1 MFGKTVTRD
10 IRTAEALGIGEV
22 TIAEDT
28 TLAVILIE
36 YVVTAARLQVIWNF
50 VALVVLHHLV
60 DEAIGIL
67 ITVRIIVISV
77 IVAIEVGTVR
87 KIDFLHVLLG
97 DGNMLTGL
105 AVAYQNQGV
114 SSEASSS
121 TTRKRLQLFQMFCT
135 VGKGFIYIEILRQ
148 LQYRGVV
155 CQHGCTLGEGI
166 SSAINR
172 FVDIDMY
179 VVPTHRWLLGSNLA
193 EILTL
198 VGFCNIYSGS
208 VIYRHDVIIY
218 TLRNQLTG
226 KQMNLLLD
234 GRSLDGSII
243 VLQVKILLVGTFQN
257 ILSIQQWIHLIVG
270 RITHL
275 YLGRT
280 IDIARIGTTGYR
292 TENVTIE
299 DIHIGKTDD
308 ITLLTA
314 TIDEVG

>member
-1 MFGKTVTRD
+1 
-10 IRTAEALGIGEV
+10 
-22 TIAEDT
+22 
-28 TLAVILIE
+28 
-36 YVVTAARLQVIWNF
+36 
-50 VALVVLHHLV
+50 
-60 DEAIGIL
+60 
-67 ITVRIIVISV
+67 
-77 IVAIEVGTVR
+77 
-87 KIDFLHVLLG
+87 
-97 DGNMLTGL
+97 MLTGL

-121 TTRKRLQLFQMFCT
+121 TTRKRLQFFQMFCT

-148 LQYRGVV
+148 LQYRSVI

-166 SSAINR
+166 SSVINR

-179 VVPTHRWLLGSNLA
+179 FVPTHRWLLGSDLS

-198 VGFCNIYSGS
+198 VGFCYIYSGT

-243 VLQVKILLVGTFQN
+243 VLQVKILLVGTFQD
-257 ILSIQQWIHLIVG
+257 ILSALQFFHLIIG
-270 RITHL
+270 WITHL
-275 YLGRT
+275 YLGGT
-280 IDIARIGTTGYR
+280 IYIARIGTAGNR
-292 TENVTIE
+292 TEYVTVE
-299 DIHIGKTDD
+299 NIHIGKTDD